1 MTAEDNASDLDAD
14 TDVGALQVATGS
26 GLDEETQLGDGVE
39 VLGATVPVIPGY
51 EVIRELGHGGMG
63 VVYLARD
70 HTLDRLVALKTFKV
84 AKGSGT
90 CQMLTAE
97 ARLSGRLNHA
107 AIVPVFEVNAEA
119 ETPYFAMA
127 YVDGEDLARR
137 ITSQV
142 YSPLEAA
149 RLGAH
154 IASAIAHAH
163 AADVLHLD
171 LKPANILLCRDGSPK
186 VTDFG
191 LFAFLSDKSNQCEGV
206 VGTPQFMSP
215 EQALQ
220 DNENIGP
227 ASDVYSIGAV
237 LYAAITG
244 RPPLVASN
252 NQELVMKVA
261 SQRPRHLQTLVT
273 KVPVS
278 LDTIV
283 MKCLEKSPSKR
294 YESAKALQQDLEAFC
309 EGRAIEARPT
319 GFISNIRYQIEKH
332 VLAASV
338 SGSLVLLLVLFTII
352 SIVTQAIKNH
362 YDVVRLEKEIEA
374 VEQLY
379 TRMHKNFVTTASKSQ
394 HEIEV
399 DRLSIES
406 LTKLAMQL
414 SESGSPQRAA
424 TFAAN
429 AISLADVHDEA
440 YDSALAPIIR
450 AYKPEWAEGGG
461 EGKLS
466 ILEMANVIEKET
478 HYTSE
483 SNLSDNKPDRA
494 VDG

>member
-1 MTAEDNASDLDAD
+1 MTAEDDASDLDAD
-14 TDVGALQVATGS
+14 TDVGAFQVATGD

-39 VLGATVPVIPGY
+39 ILGATVPVVPGY

-70 HTLDRLVALKTFKV
+70 HMLDRLVALKTFKV
-84 AKGSGT
+84 AKGSQT
-90 CQMLTAE
+90 CQLLTAE
-97 ARLSGRLNHA
+97 AKLSGRLNHA

-142 YSPLEAA
+142 YSPVEAA
-149 RLGAH
+149 RLGAQV
-154 IASAIAHAH
+154 ASAIAHAH
-163 AADVLHLD
+163 DAQVLHLD

-191 LFAFLSDKSNQCEGV
+191 LFAFLSDKSNQCDGV

-220 DNENIGP
+220 DNESIGP

-252 NQELVMKVA
+252 NQELVLKVA

-283 MKCLEKSPSKR
+283 MKCLEKSPAKR
-294 YESAKALQQDLEAFC
+294 YASAKELQLDLEAFC
-309 EGRAIEARPT
+309 EGRPIAARPT
-319 GFISNIRYQIEKH
+319 GLVGKIRYQIEKH

-338 SGSLVLLLVLFTII
+338 SGSLVLLLILFTII
-352 SIVTQAIKNH
+352 SLLTQAVKNH
-362 YDVVRLEKEIEA
+362 YDVQRLEDELAAIEQ
-374 VEQLY
+374 VY
-379 TRMHKNFVTTASKSQ
+379 GRMHKNFVTTASKSQ

-399 DRLSIES
+399 DRITIES
-406 LTKLAMQL
+406 LTSLAMQL
-414 SESGSPQRAA
+414 SASGSPQRAA

-429 AISLADVHDEA
+429 ALSLADVHGEN
-440 YDSALAPIIR
+440 YDPALAPIIR
-450 AYKPEWAEGGG
+450 GYKPEWAEEG
-461 EGKLS
+461 EDGKLS

-478 HYTSE
+478 HYTNESSLSE
-483 SNLSDNKPDRA
+483 TQKKRA
-494 VDG
+494 AD